1 MAVWSWGGESDRLIG
16 GIFLEE
22 TQPTPVES
30 AVKFEY
36 NQELEE
42 SSKNCE

>member
-1 MAVWSWGGESDRLIG
+1 MAVCSCGGESDRLIG

-22 TQPTPVES
+22 GQTTPVES

-36 NQELEE
+36 NKELEV
-42 SSKNCE
+42 SSTNCE